1 MVIITIVTVAMI
13 GVMVP
18 SVFALTIIPDDGK
31 PEGHIPVLDD
41 KILIVQHNGI
51 DLLAESSTNNSPW
64 LLSNSIIFGEIVNAY
79 DKNLYYPVIRA
90 NVYSNGELLDES
102 KYPQSFTFRY
112 NNAGAYDQELQ
123 SKDLAVSPHN
133 LGLKPGESTQFV
145 LWPGQVN
152 WDCYEIWIESYEL
165 ENKFKKIS
173 NELLDNDLE
182 LMSINDNRGIVSGK
196 IYNPTENIFDHSY
209 VVISKYN
216 QNGKLFAVLGDDT
229 GSIGPGK
236 NKNFQISLYLEDHL
250 IKTDTDY
257 FMFEKPTNYKI
268 SVWGYDEWR
277 NFEEMGLEE
286 ARHPIKSAGSDIFFP
301 NNDDVYNID
310 AEKIIKHKDNRTVSS
325 CLADSNQNFKKG
337 IEKQIIPS
345 WIKNNAG
352 WWANGTIDEEEFLST
367 LDYLLK
373 HEMLR
378 IDIPRID
385 LHMELDSQTYYV
397 TKYNDA
403 KIILSGWYKHNVQMP
418 IQCDLWEPDEVFASK
433 FSILRE
439 GAGWSGYYQNQEIF
453 TGNFELPISLSLDYA
468 EGTYDLECWERS
480 TYLTT
485 LSFEIIHGESPEVE
499 EIIQSKIPSWIKNNA
514 GWWADGTIDDSTFL
528 TGLEYLVQN
537 GIIDAGRYNSKILE
551 N

>member
-13 GVMVP
+13 GVIVP

-90 NVYSNGELLDES
+90 NVYSNGELLDETE
-102 KYPQSFTFRY
+102 YPQSFTFRY
-112 NNAGAYDQELQ
+112 NYAGAYDQELQ

-133 LGLKPGESTQFV
+133 LGLKPGEFTQFV
-145 LWPGQVN
+145 LWPGQVK

-209 VVISKYN
+209 VVISKYD

-236 NKNFQISLYLEDHL
+236 NKNFQISLYLEDYL

-268 SVWGYDEWR
+268 SVWGYDKWK

-310 AEKIIKHKDNRTVSS
+310 VEKIIKNKDNRTVSS
-325 CLADSNQNFKKG
+325 CIADSNQNFKKG

-352 WWANGTIDEEEFLST
+352 WWADGTIDEEEFLST

-403 KIILSGWYKHNVQMP
+403 KMILSGWYKHNVQMP

-433 FSILRE
+433 ISILRE

-453 TGNFELPISLSLDYA
+453 TGDFELPISLSLDYA

>member
-1 MVIITIVTVAMI
+1 VVIITIVTVAMI
-13 GVMVP
+13 GVIVP

-90 NVYSNGELLDES
+90 NVYSNGELLDETE
-102 KYPQSFTFRY
+102 YPQSFTFRY
-112 NNAGAYDQELQ
+112 NYAGAYDQELQ
-123 SKDLAVSPHN
+123 NKDLAVSPHN

-145 LWPGQVN
+145 LWPGQVK

-209 VVISKYN
+209 VVISKYD

-236 NKNFQISLYLEDHL
+236 NKNFQISLYLEDYL

-310 AEKIIKHKDNRTVSS
+310 VEKIIKNKDNRTVSS
-325 CLADSNQNFKKG
+325 CIADSNQNFKKG

-433 FSILRE
+433 ISILRE

-537 GIIDAGRYNSKILE
+537 GIIDAGKYNSKILE

>member
-13 GVMVP
+13 GVIVP

-90 NVYSNGELLDES
+90 NVYSNGELLDETE
-102 KYPQSFTFRY
+102 YPQSFTFRY
-112 NNAGAYDQELQ
+112 NYAGAYDQELQ
-123 SKDLAVSPHN
+123 NKDLAVSPHN

-145 LWPGQVN
+145 LWPGQVK

-209 VVISKYN
+209 VVISKYD

-236 NKNFQISLYLEDHL
+236 NKNFQISLYLEDYL

-268 SVWGYDEWR
+268 SVWGYDKWK

-310 AEKIIKHKDNRTVSS
+310 VEKIIKNKDNRTVSS
-325 CLADSNQNFKKG
+325 CIADSNQNFKKG

-403 KIILSGWYKHNVQMP
+403 KMILSGWYKHNVQMP

-433 FSILRE
+433 ISILRE

>member
-13 GVMVP
+13 GVIVP

-90 NVYSNGELLDES
+90 NVYSNGELLDETE
-102 KYPQSFTFRY
+102 YPQSFTFRY
-112 NNAGAYDQELQ
+112 NYAGAYDQELQ
-123 SKDLAVSPHN
+123 NKDLAVSPHN

-145 LWPGQVN
+145 LWPGQVK

-209 VVISKYN
+209 VVISKYD

-236 NKNFQISLYLEDHL
+236 NKNFQISLYLEDYL

-268 SVWGYDEWR
+268 SVWGYDKWR

-310 AEKIIKHKDNRTVSS
+310 VEKIIKNKDNRTVSS
-325 CLADSNQNFKKG
+325 CIADSNQNFKKG

-352 WWANGTIDEEEFLST
+352 WWVNGTIDEEEFLST

-403 KIILSGWYKHNVQMP
+403 KMILSGWYKHNVQMP

-433 FSILRE
+433 ISILRE